1 MFCSLNNE
9 FRVLLTAILNRTINH
24 HQSHWPACPNSS
36 GDSTLTLDGL
46 MALERNVNKL
56 SPFLLPVTLLP
67 MMWIFVSSG
76 FNLVIQ
82 APSLVQKLQQTT
94 DKKIHNIL
102 RDKAYNPIQIREI
115 KKTTGYVETILT
127 WILLEFCSLL
137 HFDLPTCKEVLTSS
151 FTWPMFPSWL
161 IPRYREEKSLRH
173 VAKVAKFFQNITWRV
188 DSHCFNFIDLI

>member
-1 MFCSLNNE
+1 MN
-9 FRVLLTAILNRTINH
+9 FRVSLTAILDRAISH
-24 HQSHWPACPNSS
+24 HQSYWPACPNSS

-82 APSLVQKLQQTT
+82 APSLVQKLQQMT

-137 HFDLPTCKEVLTSS
+137 HFDLPTCIVRKFLSLPSLSQCFLPDWFPEIERSCYVMLPRWQNFFKTS
-151 FTWPMFPSWL
+151 L
-161 IPRYREEKSLRH
+161 E
-173 VAKVAKFFQNITWRV
+173 
-188 DSHCFNFIDLI
+188 